1 MKNTTYFAGTAVC
14 YAFAYALT
22 AMSASADTACSST
35 STFND
40 HQGINSADSEL
51 GGYCFLT
58 PQSFNIVLYEFG
70 LCTSAATPSNRDQCT
85 TLFSNT
91 AGLELE
97 ISKGTS
103 LKLADNIS
111 LAEGQYSHAFIS
123 MSPTSSIEAV
133 IEFDTP
139 RVADNGSQGIFCYT
153 DGRSIDDVPD
163 GDPFSVIS
171 CGDTPAAVSPAVE
184 TIFFENDAGDYDN
197 TLLNYV
203 VSLRGQSVATDLFM
217 ITNTGVL
224 SNSFDN
230 DFALFASQTLN
241 NPISINPETSN
252 LDIGFSVT
260 DGIALGFD
268 NSNTMTA
275 PFDAVFQGLRFIVSS
290 R

>member
-35 STFND
+35 STFDD
-40 HQGINSADSEL
+40 HQGINSAISDL
-51 GGYCFLT
+51 VGYCFLT

-123 MSPTSSIEAV
+123 MNTTSSIEAV

-139 RVADNGSQGIFCYT
+139 RVADNGSQGVFCYT
-153 DGRSIDDVPD
+153 DGRSFDDGAPA
-163 GDPFSVIS
+163 SIIS
-171 CGDTPAAVSPAVE
+171 CGNTPASVAPAVE
-184 TIFFENDAGDYDN
+184 TLYFVNDDNDYVN

-203 VSLRGQSVATDLFM
+203 VSMRGQSVATDLFM

-230 DFALFASQTLN
+230 DFALFGSQTLN
-241 NPISINPETSN
+241 NPISINPKTSN

-260 DGIALGFD
+260 DGISLGFD
-268 NSNTMTA
+268 GSMTA
-275 PFDAVFQGLRFIVSS
+275 PFDAVFNGLRFIVTSQ
-290 R
+290 